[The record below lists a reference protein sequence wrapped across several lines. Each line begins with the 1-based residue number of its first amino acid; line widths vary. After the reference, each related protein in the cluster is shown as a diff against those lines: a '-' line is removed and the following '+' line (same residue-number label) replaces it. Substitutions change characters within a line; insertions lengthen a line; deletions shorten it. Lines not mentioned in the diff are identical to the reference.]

1 MDVLTYTDARAS
13 LKDVM
18 DRVIHDRVEVV
29 VTRKKREAVV
39 MISLDEYN
47 AIQETLH
54 LQKSLR
60 TPAAFRHPSRNWM
73 RAMASSAR
81 LIFEAR
87 LFRTCLGRLSLV
99 AVRWQRKGL
108 GADPRSIQEHDAT
121 ALQGAWQTRTSQR

>member
-1 MDVLTYTDARAS
+1 MDVMTYTDARAS

-54 LQKSLR
+54 LQKSPENARRLQ
-60 TPAAFRHPSRNWM
+60 
-73 RAMASSAR
+73 ASIAQLNAGQGTER
-81 LIFEAR
+81 
-87 LFRTCLGRLSLV
+87 
-99 AVRWQRKGL
+99 
-108 GADPRSIQEHDAT
+108 DPE
-121 ALQGAWQTRTSQR
+121 L

>member
-39 MISLDEYN
+39 MISLEEYN

-54 LQKSLR
+54 LQKSPENARRLQ
-60 TPAAFRHPSRNWM
+60 
-73 RAMASSAR
+73 ASIAQ
-81 LIFEAR
+81 LDA
-87 LFRTCLGRLSLV
+87 G
-99 AVRWQRKGL
+99 KGIEREIDL
-108 GADPRSIQEHDAT
+108 
-121 ALQGAWQTRTSQR
+121 

>member
-1 MDVLTYTDARAS
+1 MDVMTYTDARAS

-54 LQKSLR
+54 LQKS
-60 TPAAFRHPSRNWM
+60 PEN
-73 RAMASSAR
+73 AR
-81 LIFEAR
+81 R
-87 LFRTCLGRLSLV
+87 LQTSIAQLNAGQGTER
-99 AVRWQRKGL
+99 
-108 GADPRSIQEHDAT
+108 DPE
-121 ALQGAWQTRTSQR
+121 L